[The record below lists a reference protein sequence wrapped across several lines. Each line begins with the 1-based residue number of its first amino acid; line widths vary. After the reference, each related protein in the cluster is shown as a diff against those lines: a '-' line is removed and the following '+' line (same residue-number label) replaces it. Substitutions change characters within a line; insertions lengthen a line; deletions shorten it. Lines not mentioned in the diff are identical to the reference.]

1 MQKKIVKKYA
11 ELMHQAQQATGRKE
25 AVGLIHKAAKL
36 KTKFDNYEMMWSST
50 KQFSQIR
57 MSLLN
62 KFSIKDIILSSKEAY
77 QKELKNNGVG
87 SQIGKSLFNKFSI
100 KDIILSSKE
109 AYQKELKNNGVGSQI
124 GKSLFNKFSIKDF
137 SFNISNR

>member
-57 MSLLN
+57 MSFLN

-87 SQIGKSLFNKFSI
+87 SQIGKSLFNKLIGLKYFAW
-100 KDIILSSKE
+100 ILKIDLIMINQIFNPQTKSSRS
-109 AYQKELKNNGVGSQI
+109 YPI
-124 GKSLFNKFSIKDF
+124 
-137 SFNISNR
+137 